1 MNVHRGG
8 RVTNFCDRLGSLL
21 SSRECEIENESDFL
35 ASAVLVP
42 LVRDNGRLGILF
54 EVRSAGLSWQP
65 GDICFPGGK
74 IEIDDGSPLD
84 AAVRET
90 KEELQIPAE
99 AIDIIGPL
107 DYMVSPIGVLLH
119 PFAAYIRDY
128 SLVRPKAEEVAEVFV
143 APLEYLL
150 AVEPMTAHMEVATRP
165 LPDFPLDMVAASYAR
180 DWKRRA
186 TYPVLFYQYGGHVIW
201 GLTARVLYGF
211 LNICRRAV

>member
-1 MNVHRGG
+1 MRRGDE
-8 RVTNFCDRLGSLL
+8 VADFCERLGELL
-21 SSRECEIENESDFL
+21 NSRPREIENESDFVS
-35 ASAVLVP
+35 SAVLVP
-42 LVRDNGRLGILF
+42 MVKHNGRLGVLF

-74 IEIDDGSPLD
+74 VELDDASPLA

-90 KEELQIPAE
+90 REELQLPAE
-99 AIDIIGPL
+99 AITVIGPL
-107 DYMVSPIGVLLH
+107 DYMISPIGVMLH
-119 PFAAYIRDY
+119 PFAAHIRDF
-128 SLVRPKAEEVAEVFV
+128 SLIRPRPEEVAEVFV

-180 DWKRRA
+180 DWKRRT

-201 GLTARVLYGF
+201 GLTARVLAGF
-211 LNICRRAV
+211 LQMCRRTA